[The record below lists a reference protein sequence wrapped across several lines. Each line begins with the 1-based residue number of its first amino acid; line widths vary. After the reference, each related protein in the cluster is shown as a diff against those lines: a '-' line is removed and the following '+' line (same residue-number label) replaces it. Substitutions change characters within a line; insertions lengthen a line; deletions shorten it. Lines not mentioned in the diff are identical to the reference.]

1 MRALDEGELRAAN
14 DLFGAVL
21 HRAPVDD
28 ARWARR
34 RGSYTPGRT
43 FGTFDPD
50 GRLSG
55 TTTSYPSRTAV
66 PGGAVVP
73 LAAVTRVG
81 VRADRTRRGLATAL
95 MRAQLDDLR
104 ERGDVLALLWA
115 SESGIYGRYGYGVT
129 TRTRSVRVRASRT
142 AVRPEAPAG
151 GTVRLLDR
159 DEISPVLA
167 TVHDRL
173 ALRRPGGITRPSG
186 WWELGMNRHADD
198 PLIAA
203 VHTGP
208 DGTDDGFA
216 LAVPRW
222 PGMFAP
228 ADEQGTLQVE
238 DLHAADV
245 GAAAG
250 LWRFLLGVDLITHVE
265 AGLPLDDPLD
275 LLLADPRHTV
285 VTGIADETWLRLV
298 DVPAA
303 LAARTFAAG
312 PAAGSEPAAAG
323 GPDADAAP
331 RPVLLAVHDPLLP
344 DNAGVYRVAADGAER
359 VGPLGACEPEL
370 SCDVASL
377 AMAYLG
383 DRRPS
388 TLAATGWWTVH
399 DPAALPRADALFAT
413 GVVPWCG
420 THF

>member
-1 MRALDEGELRAAN
+1 MRALDEGELRAAS

-28 ARWARR
+28 VRWARR

-50 GRLSG
+50 GRLAG
-55 TTTSYPSRTAV
+55 TTTSYPSRTAI
-66 PGGAVVP
+66 PGGAVLP

-104 ERGDVLALLWA
+104 ARGDALALLWA
-115 SESGIYGRYGYGVT
+115 SESGIYGRYGYGVA
-129 TRTRSVRVRASRT
+129 TRARSVRVRASRA
-142 AVRPEAPAG
+142 AVRPEAPTG
-151 GTVRLLDR
+151 GTVRLLER
-159 DEISPVLA
+159 DEIVPVLA
-167 TVHDRL
+167 TLHDRL
-173 ALRRPGGITRPSG
+173 ALRRPGGITRTSG
-186 WWELGMNRHADD
+186 WWEVGLDRHTGD
-198 PLIAA
+198 PLLAA

-208 DGTDDGFA
+208 DGDDGFA

-228 ADEQGTLQVE
+228 GDDGGTLHVE
-238 DLHAADV
+238 DLHTAGAT
-245 GAAAG
+245 AAAG

-275 LLLADPRHTV
+275 LLLADPRHAV
-285 VTGIADETWLRLV
+285 VTGVADETWLRLV

-303 LAARTFAAG
+303 LAARTFATG
-312 PAAGSEPAAAG
+312 AAPGRGSVAPAAAG
-323 GPDADAAP
+323 RDAP
-331 RPVLLAVHDPLLP
+331 LHPVLLAVHDPLLP
-344 DNAGVYRVAADGAER
+344 DNAGVYRVAADGTER
-359 VGPLGACEPEL
+359 AGPLGACEPDL
-370 SCDVASL
+370 SCDVAAL

-383 DRRPS
+383 DRLPS
-388 TLAATGWWTVH
+388 ALAATGWWTVH

-413 GVVPWCG
+413 DVVPWCG